1 MVINMQSGGVV
12 PERIIDAQTITPGT
26 EDQIISAGTYLRG
39 NLTIAGDADL
49 IPAKLPNDVNLF
61 GVQGTRRIKEGL
73 NVWSKYNAVAASC
86 TATLSLIDNSTSSP
100 VFQVNLSG
108 EESLYNSSYLIGKTF
123 ALNTSTHGVCSFT
136 INSLTSATYT
146 NAALGTKTVTLIY
159 NESTRKLTINSFM
172 KVESIGKNIDL
183 TINDYVKTLLEFVID
198 DDSAAYPNGAVHT
211 DGYYYELLGQVSSA
225 NVMSLSDNALA
236 TVQQDYRDT
245 IETEVSNAN
254 S

>member
-1 MVINMQSGGVV
+1 MIINMQSGGVV

-123 ALNTSTHGVCSFT
+123 ALNTIYYGVCSFT
-136 INSLTSATYT
+136 INSLTSATST
-146 NAALGTKTVTLIY
+146 NSALGTKTVTLTY
-159 NESTRKLTINSFM
+159 NENARTLTIKDFSR
-172 KVESIGKNIDL
+172 VESIKTNIDL

-198 DDSAAYPNGAVHT
+198 DDSTAYPNGAVHT

-225 NVMSLSDNALA
+225 NVMSLSDNAVA
-236 TVQQDYRDT
+236 AVQQDYRDT

>member
-1 MVINMQSGGVV
+1 MIINMQSGGVV

-136 INSLTSATYT
+136 INSLTSATFT
-146 NAALGTKTVTLIY
+146 NSALGTRTVTLTY
-159 NESTRKLTINSFM
+159 NENARTLTIKDFSG
-172 KVESIGKNIDL
+172 VESIKTNIDL

-198 DDSAAYPNGAVHT
+198 DDSTAYPNGAVHT

-225 NVMSLSDNALA
+225 NVMSLSDNAVA
-236 TVQQDYRDT
+236 AVQQDYRDT

-254 S
+254 A